1 MAAKQIA
8 FSGVIV
14 MGLGE
19 GTFFMSMPHYQNEI
33 RKKLGFK
40 AYPGTLNL
48 RINKKQIS
56 IFKKLKPTKIGGIR
70 QKNKAKNKAFGG
82 ASCYK
87 ARIQDIN
94 GSIIVPDLTK
104 HKNIIEFIAPVHL
117 KSELN
122 LKDGD
127 KVKVELT

>member
-1 MAAKQIA
+1 MHKL
-8 FSGVIV
+8 FLDGTIV
-14 MGLGE
+14 SGLGE
-19 GTFFMSMPHYQNEI
+19 GACFMSMPHYQKEI

-48 RINKKQIS
+48 RVRTKMSDFKSAKPIRIDGFKSNNKV
-56 IFKKLKPTKIGGIR
+56 F
-70 QKNKAKNKAFGG
+70 FG

-87 ARIQDIN
+87 AKISGVN

-104 HKNIIEFIAPVHL
+104 HNKGIIEFIAPVHI

-122 LKDGD
+122 LREGD
-127 KVKVELT
+127 KVKIELS